1 MGIIFFFRI
10 VLLYL
15 EQIKLLLMKR
25 FIIWLAKVFH
35 AEFPKK
41 EVVKEYKWI
50 PLDGKITGNIVIE
63 GNVLI
68 EGNVEVTGNVTAT
81 GYITAKGTDSDIIA
95 LYERNN

>member
-1 MGIIFFFRI
+1 M
-10 VLLYL
+10 LYL

-35 AEFPKK
+35 VELPKK
-41 EVVKEYKWI
+41 EIITECRWI
-50 PLDGKITGNIVIE
+50 PLEGKITGNIVIE

>member
-1 MGIIFFFRI
+1 
-10 VLLYL
+10 
-15 EQIKLLLMKR
+15 MKR

-35 AEFPKK
+35 VEFPKK
-41 EVVKEYKWI
+41 EIITECRWI
-50 PLDGKITGNIVIE
+50 PLEGKITGNIV
-63 GNVLI
+63 I